1 MSGML
6 DIERAA
12 RMCPVCGEDSYV
24 YDTRETPEGKIVRR
38 RRCSACGAQF
48 ETEETFIRFLPE
60 KNKKIF
66 ENPRYRGQ
74 GSKYMRKWGWVE
86 IPTPF
91 FLLPGSVAKN
101 GPS

>member
-6 DIERAA
+6 DIEQAA
-12 RMCPVCGEDSYV
+12 RMCPVCGEDSSV

-48 ETEETFIRFLPE
+48 ETEETFYDSCPKKI
-60 KNKKIF
+60 KKIF

-74 GSKYMRKWGWVE
+74 DSEYMRKWERVE
-86 IPTPF
+86 IPTPI

>member
-12 RMCPVCGEDSYV
+12 RMCPVCGEDSSV

-60 KNKKIF
+60 KKSKNFLKILDIGTGF
-66 ENPRYRGQ
+66 RIHEKMGAGRDTHSP
-74 GSKYMRKWGWVE
+74 S
-86 IPTPF
+86 F
-91 FLLPGSVAKN
+91 FCPA
-101 GPS
+101 P

>member
-1 MSGML
+1 MREAAGPERERRDARRLEGEEML

-60 KNKKIF
+60 K
-66 ENPRYRGQ
+66 
-74 GSKYMRKWGWVE
+74 
-86 IPTPF
+86 T
-91 FLLPGSVAKN
+91 KN
-101 GPS
+101 F

>member
-1 MSGML
+1 
-6 DIERAA
+6 
-12 RMCPVCGEDSYV
+12 MCMIRGKRRKEKLSAGGDVQRVEHSLRQKRHSYDSC
-24 YDTRETPEGKIVRR
+24 PKKI
-38 RRCSACGAQF
+38 
-48 ETEETFIRFLPE
+48 
-60 KNKKIF
+60 KKIF

-74 GSKYMRKWGWVE
+74 GSKYMRKWERVK

>member
-1 MSGML
+1 MSWML

-12 RMCPVCGEDSYV
+12 RMCPVCGEDSSV

-60 KNKKIF
+60 KN
-66 ENPRYRGQ
+66 Q
-74 GSKYMRKWGWVE
+74 
-86 IPTPF
+86 
-91 FLLPGSVAKN
+91 KN
-101 GPS
+101 F

>member
-1 MSGML
+1 MSGIL
-6 DIERAA
+6 GIERAA

-60 KNKKIF
+60 KN
-66 ENPRYRGQ
+66 Q
-74 GSKYMRKWGWVE
+74 
-86 IPTPF
+86 
-91 FLLPGSVAKN
+91 KN
-101 GPS
+101 F